1 MDLIYVRVGM
11 YHGTEP
17 LCQVKETRQVDHTN
31 PKWDEWVDLEI
42 AVPDIPRF
50 ANFFRYWFVP
60 MRCDCTY
67 IRRGGKGRE
76 WYRALSDWGPVLWV
90 GLEIAVPDIPN
101 PRSLTF
107 FFAKQN

>member
-1 MDLIYVRVGM
+1 VDLIYVRVGM

-42 AVPDIPRF
+42 AVPDIPR
-50 ANFFRYWFVP
+50 
-60 MRCDCTY
+60 
-67 IRRGGKGRE
+67 
-76 WYRALSDWGPVLWV
+76 
-90 GLEIAVPDIPN
+90 
-101 PRSLTF
+101 SLTF

>member
-42 AVPDIPRF
+42 AVHDIPR
-50 ANFFRYWFVP
+50 
-60 MRCDCTY
+60 
-67 IRRGGKGRE
+67 
-76 WYRALSDWGPVLWV
+76 
-90 GLEIAVPDIPN
+90 
-101 PRSLTF
+101 
-107 FFAKQN
+107 